1 MASTNLSSQQTL
13 DLFHRYV
20 IPNYTRY
27 PVNLVRGQGSVVWDS
42 EGREYLD
49 FFPGWGCNLLGH
61 CPPRIVE
68 AIQQQVATL
77 IHVPNTWHMQSQ
89 GLWAQMLVERCFD
102 GQAFFCNSGAEANE
116 AAIKLRDCTSP
127 LRLGVPMLQDHYLS
141 RWIPRENLRCL
152 SRHGTA
158 QIPCRSRSHAG
169 RFHLCSLWRAERR
182 GTTH

>member
-1 MASTNLSSQQTL
+1 M
-13 DLFHRYV
+13 
-20 IPNYTRY
+20 
-27 PVNLVRGQGSVVWDS
+27 WDS

-68 AIQQQVATL
+68 AVQQQVATL

-116 AAIKLRDCTSP
+116 AAIKLAQAAP
-127 LRLGVPMLQDHYLS
+127 VLLR
-141 RWIPRENLRCL
+141 WE
-152 SRHGTA
+152 
-158 QIPCRSRSHAG
+158 CRSATRSLPFKVDSTG
-169 RFHLCSLWRAERR
+169 EPTVL
-182 GTTH
+182 